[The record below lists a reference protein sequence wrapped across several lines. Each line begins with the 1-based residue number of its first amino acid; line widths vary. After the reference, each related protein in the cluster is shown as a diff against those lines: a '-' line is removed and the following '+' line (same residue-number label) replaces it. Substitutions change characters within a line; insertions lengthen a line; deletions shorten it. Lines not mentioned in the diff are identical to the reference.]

1 MGHVFEKNWQRYS
14 SSSTMDKLRHIIHK
28 EAPLKPRIIEAI
40 KQLNIPLTKLDSMYQ
55 KIQQQNQ
62 SIFQKV
68 IDAQKNNKI

>member
-1 MGHVFEKNWQRYS
+1 
-14 SSSTMDKLRHIIHK
+14 MDKLRHIIHK